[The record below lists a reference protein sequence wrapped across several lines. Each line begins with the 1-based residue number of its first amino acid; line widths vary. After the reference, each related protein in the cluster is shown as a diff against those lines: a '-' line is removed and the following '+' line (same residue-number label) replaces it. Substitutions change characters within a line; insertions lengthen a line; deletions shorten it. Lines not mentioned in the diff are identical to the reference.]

1 MNEQAHMPHIQDLQ
15 PLGWVVHS
23 PEGVGPFDT
32 FTRHPKTAE
41 KFRAAGWKV
50 TEVIASTT
58 VNTLRAQL
66 NEAHQR
72 LLDHASET
80 ERYLGQAA
88 DVMREIVSSGNAYRE
103 CTDRT
108 SPTGMRVAEVVAY
121 VEKFQPAPPPA
132 ELA

>member
-1 MNEQAHMPHIQDLQ
+1 MNEQPHTAPIPDMQ

-23 PEGVGPFDT
+23 PEGVEPFDT

-50 TEVIASTT
+50 TEVIARTE
-58 VNTLRAQL
+58 VNALHAQMS
-66 NEAHQR
+66 ESHQR
-72 LLDHASET
+72 LLDHANET

-108 SPTGMRVAEVVAY
+108 SPTGKRVAEVVAY
-121 VEKFQPAPPPA
+121 VEKSQPAPPPA
-132 ELA
+132 EMA

>member
-1 MNEQAHMPHIQDLQ
+1 MNEQTHTAPIPDMQ

-23 PEGVGPFDT
+23 PEGVEPFDT
-32 FTRHPKTAE
+32 FTRHPETAE

-50 TEVIASTT
+50 TEVTASTT
-58 VNTLRAQL
+58 VNTLCAQQS
-66 NEAHQR
+66 EAHQR
-72 LLDHASET
+72 LLDHANET

-108 SPTGMRVAEVVAY
+108 SPTGMRVAEVIAF
-121 VEKFQPAPPPA
+121 VEKFQA
-132 ELA
+132 EPQPTESA